1 VTFIGSDC
9 PLLPPDEWA
18 RGVQEAARGEAYV
31 CPGEREER
39 RERERGREG
48 EERREVERERERERE
63 GEERRV
69 CDCVFF

>member
-39 RERERGREG
+39 RERER
-48 EERREVERERERERE
+48 ERERGRGKERGRERGRE